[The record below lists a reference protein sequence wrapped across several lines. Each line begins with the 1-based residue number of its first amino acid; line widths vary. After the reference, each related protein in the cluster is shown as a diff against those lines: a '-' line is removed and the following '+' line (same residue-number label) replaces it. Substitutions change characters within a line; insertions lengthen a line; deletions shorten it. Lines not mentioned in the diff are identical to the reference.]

1 MPDNEFSI
9 DDMLNTA
16 VDGKPN
22 AFADV
27 FTGVMNGKVGDKVDQ
42 IRQHVAA
49 KLSGQDPS
57 DAPALELGPE
67 EQEDEEEIEADEI
80 TDDEIEAAVEDEL
93 DNEEEVEPDED
104 DETVPGGTEDED

>member
-16 VDGKPN
+16 VDGRPN

-42 IRQHVAA
+42 VRAHVAA
-49 KLSGQDPS
+49 KLAGLDPT
-57 DAPALELGPE
+57 DDPALEAGPE
-67 EQEDEEEIEADEI
+67 EEDDETELEADDISDEEIED
-80 TDDEIEAAVEDEL
+80 AANDEL
-93 DNEEEVEPDED
+93 DNEEEVIPDED
-104 DETVPGGTEDED
+104 DEAVPGGTEDED